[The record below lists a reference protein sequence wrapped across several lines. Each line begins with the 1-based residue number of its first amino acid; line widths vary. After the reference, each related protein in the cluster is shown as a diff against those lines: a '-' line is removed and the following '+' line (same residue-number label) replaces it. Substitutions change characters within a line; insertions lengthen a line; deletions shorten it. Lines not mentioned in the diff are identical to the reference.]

1 MNGWLESRNRTLSR
15 LQFRWIDD
23 LWHVFS
29 LLQASRLDENNYR
42 RAGAPTLAIFKKAMA
57 CSRVTLG
64 NEFRN
69 TSRLSP
75 ASKWSSSAWTG
86 TLVPL
91 NTGVPLNTSGERLT
105 TCAAVFATDTV
116 SFYLV
121 SLWHWTEG
129 CPPYLQTS
137 KGCVNQLAL
146 RQKPVT
152 SPVPAPHPCGR
163 GFHLCLFPRE
173 GSPRDPT
180 PLRPRGCA
188 GRDRR
193 RCPFLRSCRAGLR
206 ASRHA
211 LLRR

>member
-1 MNGWLESRNRTLSR
+1 MK
-15 LQFRWIDD
+15 
-23 LWHVFS
+23 
-29 LLQASRLDENNYR
+29 
-42 RAGAPTLAIFKKAMA
+42 AIA
-57 CSRVTLG
+57 CERVTLG

-69 TSRLSP
+69 TSRLSA
-75 ASKWSSSAWTG
+75 ASKWSSRAWTG

-91 NTGVPLNTSGERLT
+91 KTGVPLNTWDERLT

-152 SPVPAPHPCGR
+152 SPVPTPHPCGR
-163 GFHLCLFPRE
+163 IFVCFRV
-173 GSPRDPT
+173 
-180 PLRPRGCA
+180 CFY
-188 GRDRR
+188 GRDL
-193 RCPFLRSCRAGLR
+193 PGMMLPLFALVDVLGEIDAD
-206 ASRHA
+206 AHFFDHA
-211 LLRR
+211 ELGFEPIDMLFFVDEDLFE